1 MALSEQQKDFWRENG
16 YLVVEDVLSVAEVEN
31 LRRSVTTLEARAEG
45 LAESNDRFK
54 LKAFGDGGGKRVQQI
69 AEPHE
74 MGGEWM
80 ALARHPR
87 ILDVVED
94 LLGPNIQLYYSMLM
108 MKPPR
113 EGFTAPWHQDFAF
126 FVHDRADLLACMVAI
141 DDATLENG
149 CLRVVPGSH
158 KLGIVNHFKDGRFTQ
173 VAQGDTSAFDDPNR
187 QRALPVKAGGII
199 LWHSLTLHSSQP
211 NRSEHPRRAIV
222 FEYKDPEARLMGGAF
237 NSRNEVHTMGLMVR
251 GRDPGGDLLS
261 AV

>member
-1 MALSEQQKDFWRENG
+1 VALTHEQKEFWAENG
-16 YLVVEDVLSVAEVEN
+16 YLVVEDVLSQEEVER
-31 LRRSVTTLEARAEG
+31 LRQAVTELEAHAEG
-45 LAESNDRFK
+45 LTESSDRFK
-54 LKAFGDGGGKRVQQI
+54 LKVFGDGGGTRVQSI

-74 MGGEWM
+74 AGGEWM

-113 EGFTAPWHQDFAF
+113 EGFEAPWHQDFAF

-141 DDATLENG
+141 DDATIENG

-158 KLGIVNHFKDGRFTQ
+158 KLGLVNHFKDGRFTE
-173 VAQGDTSAFDDPNR
+173 VVQGDTSEFDDPAR
-187 QRALPVKAGGII
+187 QRALPARAGSLI
-199 LWHSLTLHSSQP
+199 LWNVLTLHSSQP
-211 NRSEHPRRAIV
+211 NRSDRPRRAIV
-222 FEYKDPEARLMGGAF
+222 LEYKNPAARLMGGAF
-237 NSRNEVHTMGLMVR
+237 NSRAEVRTVGLMVR
-251 GRDPGGDLLS
+251 GHDPNGDLLS